1 MIITYDNQNNNEIE
15 RTNQI
20 LNIYNNYY
28 TKHNKLKKNMKND
41 FIVHQVD
48 IVKQILELSIN
59 ENHLRIAY
67 IFAKQLV

>member
-1 MIITYDNQNNNEIE
+1 MLISNDFEVE

-28 TKHNKLKKNMKND
+28 NKLGKLKKNMKND
-41 FIVHQVD
+41 FIIHQVE
-48 IVKQILELSIN
+48 IVKKILELSSN
-59 ENHLRIAY
+59 KNHYRIAF

>member
-1 MIITYDNQNNNEIE
+1 MLITYDNQNNNEIE
-15 RTNQI
+15 ITNQI

-41 FIVHQVD
+41 FIIHQVD

>member
-48 IVKQILELSIN
+48 IVKQILEL
-59 ENHLRIAY
+59 
-67 IFAKQLV
+67 